1 MENSNR
7 IQINGVWYVR
17 EENTIQILREVRT
30 VNWMINKLQELA
42 EQGYGDI
49 ELTMME
55 DYGDYTTITD
65 VEPVRDWDGVTVNRV
80 HIS

>member
-17 EENTIQILREVRT
+17 EEKATQPVVKT
-30 VNWMINKLQELA
+30 VNWMINKLQEIA
-42 EQGYGDI
+42 DQGYGDV
-49 ELTMME
+49 EMTMDI
-55 DYGDYTTITD
+55 DYGNDYTTID
-65 VEPVRDWDGVTVNRV
+65 KVEPIIDWDNTVTRV

>member
-7 IQINGVWYVR
+7 IQINGVWYVA
-17 EENTIQILREVRT
+17 EQDPKPEVKT

-42 EQGYGDI
+42 DQGYGDI
-49 ELTMME
+49 EMTINE
-55 DYGDYTTITD
+55 DYGNDYTTITD
-65 VEPVRDWDGVTVNRV
+65 IEPVRDWDGVTVNRV